1 MPEKINDK
9 KLIAL
14 KAQFKEAKT
23 AHIFQMAHSNAKC
36 NRSWLSLAHKDF
48 SWCHVV

>member
-23 AHIFQMAHSNAKC
+23 AHIFQRPIQT
-36 NRSWLSLAHKDF
+36 RSATGVGCLLPIKTSLG
-48 SWCHVV
+48 VM